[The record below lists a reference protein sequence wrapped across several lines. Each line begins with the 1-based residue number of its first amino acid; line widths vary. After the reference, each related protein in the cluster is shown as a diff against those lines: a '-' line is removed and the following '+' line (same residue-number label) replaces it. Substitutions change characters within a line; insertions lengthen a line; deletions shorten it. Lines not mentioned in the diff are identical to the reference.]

1 MPEASDARRWPKC
14 TKLLI
19 FPIQKTRKID
29 SSGTSLSNT
38 SSLSLTPMSESRFTF
53 TRAHVLVLGL
63 LTRVCIRRSLVC
75 CVYVC
80 TVRCRA
86 LSVPLVDFCSLFPI
100 FDFLPSLSLRAALTL
115 CRASVYTFGMS
126 VFEHFG
132 GARLTFVIIFS
143 YLKIEEVNVQK

>member
-86 LSVPLVDFCSLFPI
+86 LSVPLVDMFSFQFLIFFP
-100 FDFLPSLSLRAALTL
+100 FLSLRAALTL
-115 CRASVYTFGMS
+115 CRASVYTLGMS
-126 VFEHFG
+126 AFEHFG
-132 GARLTFVIIFS
+132 RARLTSAIIFS